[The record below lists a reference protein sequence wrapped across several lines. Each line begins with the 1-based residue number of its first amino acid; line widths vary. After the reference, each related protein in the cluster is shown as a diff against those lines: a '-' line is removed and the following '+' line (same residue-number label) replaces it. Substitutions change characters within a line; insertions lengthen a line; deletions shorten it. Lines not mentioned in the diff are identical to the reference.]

1 MTKKQLNT
9 SSMLN
14 ELKGNSVFF
23 REDAATPEQATP
35 PSNKPAAKKKAG
47 KVVTGKKE
55 TQTKKSPDHRGIT
68 QPGNRDTTVSRYHAA
83 MIEAVRKAVKEF
95 GKEAATH
102 RFTAEE
108 KQKIA
113 DIVYAYKRQGIRT
126 SENEV
131 TRIAVNFLINDHAEN
146 GENSILDLT
155 LKALN
160 L

>member
-9 SSMLN
+9 NAMLN

-23 REDAATPEQATP
+23 KKDAAKPEQSTP
-35 PSNKPAAKKKAG
+35 PSNKPAAKKKVG
-47 KVVTGKKE
+47 KVVTSKKE
-55 TQTKKSPDHRGIT
+55 APTKRSPDHLDTT
-68 QPGNRDTTVSRYHAA
+68 QPGNHDTTVSRYHAA

-108 KQKIA
+108 KQKLA
-113 DIVYAYKRQGIRT
+113 DIVYSYKRRGIRT

-131 TRIAVNFLINDHAEN
+131 TRIAVNFLIDDHAEN